1 MRMINTYLCNYVTIS
16 SKNKLVCEVGKYIS
30 VDEFGTILDI
40 SDTKPNDTVIDL
52 SKFLMIPAFSD
63 LHLHASQY
71 NIRGLGYD
79 LPLNDFF
86 EKVLYAS
93 ENRYDYEGEYIDANK
108 NLVHDLWYSGIMCSS
123 ILTAIEMDPTIDL
136 MNRLEKSGLTANVG
150 KMNCDL
156 SIAGSPRESIEES
169 LASTVVGIEFGETL
183 SKNVNYSIT
192 PEFIPTCSSDLM
204 KALGKLAKSYKTPL
218 QLHFAE
224 GEFDDVHLRKRYPK
238 KSYLEVYDEFGL
250 LEPEKSLVIH
260 GVSASKTD
268 FEIIKEKR
276 LTLVHCATA
285 LSDNPSD
292 RNISVSELLADGI
305 NVGYGSDIGGGG
317 TLNPLSNLLSIRRY
331 SNIVSVEKDTK
342 RLSLVQAFG
351 LMTKNSGSYF
361 GEYGVIEP
369 GYKFSVLVI
378 NDKHEQLNLHQ
389 RFERFIYSADLSKI
403 IYRYHN
409 GNKIEE
415 PDIN

>member
-1 MRMINTYLCNYVTIS
+1 MIRTYLCNYVTIS
-16 SKNKLVCEVGKYIS
+16 SNNKLVCEVGKYIS
-30 VDEFGTILDI
+30 VDRSGTILAI
-40 SDTKPNDTVIDL
+40 SDKKPNNSFIDF
-52 SKFLMIPAFSD
+52 SEFLMIPIFSD

-93 ENRYDYEGEYIDANK
+93 EKRYDYEDEYIDANK

-123 ILTAIEMDPTIDL
+123 ILTAIEIEPTIDL

-156 SIAGSPRESIEES
+156 SLTGKPRETIEKS
-169 LASTVVGIEFGETL
+169 LASTVVGIEFGESL
-183 SKNVNYSIT
+183 SKRVNYAIT
-192 PEFIPTCSSDLM
+192 PEFIPTCSSELM
-204 KALGKLAKSYKTPL
+204 KALGELAKVHKTPL

-224 GEFDDVHLRKRYPK
+224 GEFDDVHLRRRYPNQ
-238 KSYLEVYDEFGL
+238 SYLEVYDEFSL

-268 FEIIKEKR
+268 FEIIKEKK

-292 RNISVSELLADGI
+292 RNISVVELLEEGI

-342 RLSLVQAFG
+342 RLSLEQAFA

-378 NDKHEQLNLHQ
+378 NDKQQRLSLHQ
-389 RFERFIYSADLSKI
+389 RFERFIYSTDLSKI